1 MLIDRVNRIAS
12 DRGLTILDVDAV
24 VIGLA
29 DAGLRT
35 LHHESE
41 SDSEI
46 ADRLYQ
52 VRGKRDDLFV
62 SRAQALPPGVDEKF
76 AAWLGPSRLKNW
88 PTLNP
93 IARGGLRRK
102 FDAGTP
108 AKQGIEAELIVR
120 YDSLEA
126 AQTRMTARKRLALA
140 FERGADKQPAT
151 VKSGRFRRL
160 RAGYMVKRSSKR
172 IMRNANW
179 QRSSMI
185 SLASGHQT
193 VEASTLVWRAHPP
206 SNDLRLVLRRFATG
220 GGARAMNPY
229 GLRERAEVVGDFAAA
244 ISKGTNPI
252 VMSSAG
258 SGGS

>member
-41 SDSEI
+41 SNSEI

-151 VKSGRFRRL
+151 VKIGALPSSARGLHGEKKLEAYYAQRELAKIEHDLAGL
-160 RAGYMVKRSSKR
+160 RAS
-172 IMRNANW
+172 N
-179 QRSSMI
+179 
-185 SLASGHQT
+185 SGGLNVGMART
-193 VEASTLVWRAHPP
+193 SAIE
-206 SNDLRLVLRRFATG
+206 RLE
-220 GGARAMNPY
+220 ARAQA
-229 GLRERAEVVGDFAAA
+229 LRNRWGSARHEPLWIA
-244 ISKGTNPI
+244 GT
-252 VMSSAG
+252 
-258 SGGS
+258 SGGRR